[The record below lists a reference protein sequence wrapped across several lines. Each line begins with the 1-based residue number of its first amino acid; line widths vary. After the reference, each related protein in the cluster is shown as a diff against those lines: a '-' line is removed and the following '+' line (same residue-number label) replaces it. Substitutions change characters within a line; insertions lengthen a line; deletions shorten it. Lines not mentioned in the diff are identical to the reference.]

1 MSLSA
6 LSKTQTTRLE
16 KVQSV
21 LIMKRQ
27 LLILPLKLRKPV
39 PRGQLR
45 SQTRPGVY
53 LTAL

>member
-1 MSLSA
+1 MSLCA

-27 LLILPLKLRKPV
+27 LQDIIDITV
-39 PRGQLR
+39 ETG
-45 SQTRPGVY
+45 T
-53 LTAL
+53 